1 MNTPTLS
8 TKAAAQNP
16 MAPGTN
22 LDAYL
27 TVIHSLPKMSAEEE
41 RRLSERHF
49 EHNDMDAARQLVT
62 SQLRF
67 VVHIARRY
75 SGYGL
80 PLSDLIQEGNIGLIK
95 AVKRFNPAAQVRLIT
110 FAVHGIKAEINEYI
124 LRNCRMVRMATTKAQ
139 RKLFFNLR
147 KQPRSRTWLTADETK
162 HIADILNVSVSDVK
176 EMETR
181 MAGNDTS
188 FDPAADA
195 DDDSAFMTP
204 AHQLG
209 DHRYDPAHLYE
220 TENDADTSTYDLHTA
235 LNSLDERSRDILAQ
249 RFLSERKATLHDLAI
264 KYKVSA
270 ERIRQIEK
278 LALAKLKVSIPLAA

>member
-1 MNTPTLS
+1 
-8 TKAAAQNP
+8 
-16 MAPGTN
+16 MAPGSN

-27 TVIHSLPKMSAEEE
+27 TVIHSIPNMSAEEE
-41 RRLSERHF
+41 RRLSKRLV

-67 VVHIARRY
+67 VVHIARSY

-80 PLSDLIQEGNIGLIK
+80 PLSDLIQEGNVGLIK

-110 FAVHGIKAEINEYI
+110 FGVHWIRAEINEFI
-124 LRNCRMVRMATTKAQ
+124 IRNGRMVRLATTKAQ

-147 KQPRSRTWLTADETK
+147 KQPRSRNWLTADETR
-162 HIADILNVSVSDVK
+162 HIAEALNVSVLDVK

-188 FDPAADA
+188 FDPAADE
-195 DDDSAFMTP
+195 DDESAYLTP
-204 AHQLG
+204 AHQIG
-209 DHRYDPAHLYE
+209 DHRYDPAHQYE
-220 TENDADTSTYDLHTA
+220 AGVDTSKDDLHEA
-235 LNSLDERSRDILAQ
+235 LNNLDERSRDILAQ
-249 RFLSERKATLHDLAI
+249 RFLSESKVTLHDLAT
-264 KYKVSA
+264 KYNVSA

-278 LALAKLKVSIPLAA
+278 LALAKLKVAIPLAA

>member
-1 MNTPTLS
+1 MNTSTLS
-8 TKAAAQNP
+8 TKAAAQIP
-16 MAPGTN
+16 MVPGSN

-27 TVIHSLPKMSAEEE
+27 TVIHSIPNMSAEEE
-41 RRLSERHF
+41 RRLSERLV

-67 VVHIARRY
+67 VVHIARSY

-110 FAVHGIKAEINEYI
+110 FGVHWIRAEINEFI
-124 LRNCRMVRMATTKAQ
+124 IRNGRMVRLATTKAQ

-147 KQPRSRTWLTADETK
+147 KQPRSRNWLTADETR
-162 HIADILNVSVSDVK
+162 HIADTLNVSVLDVK

-195 DDDSAFMTP
+195 DDESAYLTP
-204 AHQLG
+204 AHQIG
-209 DHRYDPAHLYE
+209 DHRYDPAHQYE
-220 TENDADTSTYDLHTA
+220 SEADTSIDDLHEA

-249 RFLSERKATLHDLAI
+249 RFLSESKATLHDLAS
-264 KYKVSA
+264 KYNVSA

-278 LALAKLKVSIPLAA
+278 LALAKLKVAIPLAA

>member
-1 MNTPTLS
+1 
-8 TKAAAQNP
+8 
-16 MAPGTN
+16 
-22 LDAYL
+22 
-27 TVIHSLPKMSAEEE
+27 MSAEEE
-41 RRLSERHF
+41 RRLSERLV

-67 VVHIARRY
+67 VVHIARSY

-110 FAVHGIKAEINEYI
+110 FGVHWIRAEINEFI
-124 LRNCRMVRMATTKAQ
+124 IRNGRMVRLATTKAQ

-147 KQPRSRTWLTADETK
+147 KQPRSRNWLTADETR
-162 HIADILNVSVSDVK
+162 HIADTLNVSVLDVK

-195 DDDSAFMTP
+195 DDESAYLTP
-204 AHQLG
+204 AHQIG
-209 DHRYDPAHLYE
+209 DHRYDPAHQYE
-220 TENDADTSTYDLHTA
+220 SEADTSIDDLHEA

-249 RFLSERKATLHDLAI
+249 RFLSESKATLHDLAS
-264 KYKVSA
+264 KYNVSA

-278 LALAKLKVSIPLAA
+278 LALAKLKVAIPLAA